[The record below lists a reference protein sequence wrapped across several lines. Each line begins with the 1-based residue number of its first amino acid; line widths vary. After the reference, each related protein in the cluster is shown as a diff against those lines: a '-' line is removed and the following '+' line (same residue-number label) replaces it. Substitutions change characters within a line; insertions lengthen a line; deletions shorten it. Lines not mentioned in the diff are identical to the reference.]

1 MYSVN
6 DILTIND
13 KKQIMI
19 INNNVNKSIL
29 LIGSCR
35 ITPFLNYLINH
46 DLFGINYN
54 YLCVLVYNEEMKKLS
69 EDIINNEQIKNQ
81 LFTCKYLISEYV
93 KNFNYFNTQRLS
105 EKCIFSIYDSFEKEI
120 ILPNWQDICLYSKDL
135 IIYKG
140 IKNEFIQLINGEIH
154 SHDFIKILQ
163 KVQNMEL
170 ERYYSILQ
178 KANFPELIS
187 FIKLN
192 LQNIRI
198 THMFNHPTNFY
209 FLEIF
214 RLIIEKYFLGGP
226 YFLPQYIFDATKEE
240 FLQSKE
246 YDTKLTF
253 YDYHYLGFRIPENY
267 MDEIDSRNYILGFQ

>member
-1 MYSVN
+1 
-6 DILTIND
+6 
-13 KKQIMI
+13 
-19 INNNVNKSIL
+19 
-29 LIGSCR
+29 
-35 ITPFLNYLINH
+35 
-46 DLFGINYN
+46 
-54 YLCVLVYNEEMKKLS
+54 
-69 EDIINNEQIKNQ
+69 
-81 LFTCKYLISEYV
+81 
-93 KNFNYFNTQRLS
+93 
-105 EKCIFSIYDSFEKEI
+105 
-120 ILPNWQDICLYSKDL
+120 
-135 IIYKG
+135 
-140 IKNEFIQLINGEIH
+140 
-154 SHDFIKILQ
+154 
-163 KVQNMEL
+163 MEL